1 MTDFEIDML
10 LEDIESGKIINK
22 NKRDAVCIKSL
33 QDGGTYIVRF
43 NENLSCK
50 QVNMLL
56 SELRLHLVGRNVR
69 ILPEMPQYFEFVRE
83 PVKKIK

>member
-1 MTDFEIDML
+1 MNDEEIV
-10 LEDIESGKIINK
+10 
-22 NKRDAVCIKSL
+22 AIKSL
-33 QDGGTYIVRF
+33 QDGGIYIVRF

-83 PVKKIK
+83 PVEKIK